1 VFDISE
7 GLLLGLL
14 IIPILAIL
22 IIAHELGHFFAARSV
37 GVTVEEFGIG
47 LPPRAKGWRWKGVL
61 WSLNWIPFGGF
72 VRVKGEDA
80 SDVSP
85 DSMNAKAP
93 LQRAWFLVAGPLM
106 NFVVAI
112 LLSFAL
118 IAFQGIPSEAS
129 HIYIGQVA
137 ADSPA
142 AGAGWQPG
150 DAIVAVGGEEITS
163 ASQLQSL
170 IRQYS
175 GEETTVTIL
184 RGGETIET
192 TVTPRKNPPANQGAT
207 GITMGEGINSIVKFT
222 EVEAGSPAEAAGLR
236 TGDVLV
242 AVDGVTVDSHVQAQS
257 LLQNAQGSTVPV
269 VVKRDGAEVAL
280 TLAIPATSIVVTGV
294 GTDTPAEDAQL
305 FRGDRLTAI
314 DGEAITDGTSLQTTL
329 LDHAGQEVT
338 VTVDRVVTAAGGGT
352 ETRAIDVTLAIPEIA
367 DDENP
372 LTVIGI
378 NAGEPSVFSV
388 IGTDAVVSNVYE
400 DVSLGQIV
408 PQTWDQFW
416 SIVTGTYDG
425 VGKIV
430 TGEVST
436 DQLTGPIGMGQLT
449 SEVLSSAATPMWVSL
464 AQIMMVISISL
475 GAMNLLPLP
484 ALDGGRLLFVL
495 IEILRGGK
503 KIAPEKEGMVH
514 LTGMVILL
522 GLMFFVAFGDVSR
535 LFDGS
540 SIIP

>member
-1 VFDISE
+1 MFDISE